1 MSAAAAMAKSSRT
14 SGGTSLFHRRV
25 ATRPPA
31 RVAHLVTAS
40 CAVWL
45 WTSAALAAED
55 TSAQPNP
62 QTSVAATCRDCG
74 VVRSIKEIRTER
86 KSSRQDTY
94 VNSQQYLQS
103 RPFDQQP
110 LVGPAISFS
119 WGAGSP
125 TQATVGA
132 VGSPEMQQRFVE
144 IDYEITVRF
153 DDGRYGLIEQPDP
166 GDLRVGDR
174 VKLVKGRLERWQ

>member
-1 MSAAAAMAKSSRT
+1 MSASAAMAKSSRSSGVAPLCDHRGSTQT
-14 SGGTSLFHRRV
+14 S
-25 ATRPPA
+25 A
-31 RVAHLVTAS
+31 RVAQLVAGS
-40 CAVWL
+40 FAVLLCA
-45 WTSAALAAED
+45 TAALAAED
-55 TSAQPNP
+55 ASPQPKP
-62 QTSVAATCRDCG
+62 QTSATATCRDCG
-74 VVRSIKEIRTER
+74 VLRSVREIRTER
-86 KSSRQDTY
+86 KNSRQDTY

-119 WGAGSP
+119 WGGGSQ

-132 VGSPEMQQRFVE
+132 VGSPEMQQRFIE
-144 IDYEITVRF
+144 INYEMTVRF

-174 VKLVKGRLERWQ
+174 VRLVKGRLERWQ

>member
-1 MSAAAAMAKSSRT
+1 MSAAAAMAKSSRS
-14 SGGTSLFHRRV
+14 SGGAPLFQHRGGTQ
-25 ATRPPA
+25 APA

-40 CAVWL
+40 LAVLL
-45 WTSAALAAED
+45 WASDALAAED
-55 TSAQPNP
+55 ASAQPKP
-62 QTSVAATCRDCG
+62 QTSATTTCRDCG
-74 VVRSIKEIRTER
+74 VVRSIREIRTER
-86 KSSRQDTY
+86 KASRQDTY

-110 LVGPAISFS
+110 LVGPAISLS
-119 WGAGSP
+119 WGGGSQ

-132 VGSPEMQQRFVE
+132 VGSPEMQQRFIE
-144 IDYEITVRF
+144 ISYEMTVRF
-153 DDGRYGLIEQPDP
+153 DDGRYGLIEQADP